1 MEERWGLDGVENIP
15 KLFALGKQRAEEE
28 FPMLNGC
35 FLGHQRQQFEPY
47 TLAEGETAEIP
58 REYTPENT

>member
-1 MEERWGLDGVENIP
+1 MENIP
-15 KLFALGKQRAEEE
+15 KLFALGKQRAQEE